1 MSFFDGVS
9 LLGCYRMPLMAT
21 RYWILSRVMPAKIGA
36 FIVKIAYFD
45 QIYVKKTNKKPELT
59 WLARN
64 DDPTHRGLNTILK
77 IGANAS

>member
-1 MSFFDGVS
+1 
-9 LLGCYRMPLMAT
+9 
-21 RYWILSRVMPAKIGA
+21 MPAKIGA

-64 DDPTHRGLNTILK
+64 DDPTHRGFSTILK